1 MALRGRV
8 LEGLA
13 WSPRVIV
20 TLHPSAVL
28 RSQEEGERYFEML
41 VGDLTLA
48 GAGCAGTGLGREG

>member
-20 TLHPSAVL
+20 TVHPSAVL
-28 RSQEEGERYFEML
+28 RTQEEGEHYFQML
-41 VGDLTLA
+41 VDDLTLA
-48 GAGCAGTGLGREG
+48 GAGCAGSGPRRQA